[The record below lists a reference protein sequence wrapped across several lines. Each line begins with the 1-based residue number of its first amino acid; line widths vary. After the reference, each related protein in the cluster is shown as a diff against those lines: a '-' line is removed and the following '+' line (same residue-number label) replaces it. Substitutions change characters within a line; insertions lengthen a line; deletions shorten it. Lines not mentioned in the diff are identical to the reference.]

1 MDAKKV
7 EELRQ
12 SVEFRKFASY
22 MVWNQAPDKALADM
36 PAFLVH
42 LMARCPEGACR
53 YARDNF
59 GLTEDDFREAFLI
72 PHQVTSFMNQIG
84 TNGVRFLV
92 LTHQYHTQEN
102 TRTLFCFEIKPSRER
117 GFSFYGKSLV
127 GQNSVL
133 FRA

>member
-12 SVEFRKFASY
+12 SVEFKKFASY

-59 GLTEDDFREAFLI
+59 GLTDDDFREAFINSSPGEFIYESNWNKWCEILGFDPPI
-72 PHQVTSFMNQIG
+72 PYP
-84 TNGVRFLV
+84 RK
-92 LTHQYHTQEN
+92 Y
-102 TRTLFCFEIKPSRER
+102 PDA
-117 GFSFYGKSLV
+117 
-127 GQNSVL
+127 VL
-133 FRA
+133 F